1 MAIPIRIIAAAM
13 TATRNDDGKQQAI
26 NNPIPKDTRITP
38 KPQFL
43 RLLIL
48 SPHKV
53 TVIFIIFTCIIN
65 VKKAD

>member
-1 MAIPIRIIAAAM
+1 MAIPISIIAAAI

-26 NNPIPKDTRITP
+26 NSPIPNETSITP

-48 SPHKV
+48 SPH
-53 TVIFIIFTCIIN
+53 
-65 VKKAD
+65 